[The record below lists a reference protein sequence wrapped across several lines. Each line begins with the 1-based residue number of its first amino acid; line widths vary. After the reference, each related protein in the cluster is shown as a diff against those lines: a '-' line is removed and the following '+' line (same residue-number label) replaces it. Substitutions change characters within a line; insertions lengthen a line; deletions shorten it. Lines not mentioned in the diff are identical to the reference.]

1 MNIVLTYRVWTSF
14 LCESSSY
21 CVDYTL
27 KPSFKWG
34 ILILT
39 LCFYCL
45 MSPTVFS
52 TSILFSFMVLITCYV
67 FHELL
72 QMSLLDQFFYFFLRD
87 NAIFSIMTSDS
98 VTWASATRWCG
109 LFIAYWAL
117 KHVISITNE
126 SMEFLNNQVYQW
138 SVAPFNI
145 IGNTRHMIA
154 LSFMDRL
161 IHLCDECVDMLFWV
175 RESIVMMDG
184 QHLPSRW
191 ELCLHNLV
199 NERMKL
205 SVNICCSLDWLCD
218 KGVPSH
224 HIASVAS

>member
-1 MNIVLTYRVWTSF
+1 ML
-14 LCESSSY
+14 LLPHESY
-21 CVDYTL
+21 CVLDFYL
-27 KPSFKWG
+27 VLFHGPDHM
-34 ILILT
+34 
-39 LCFYCL
+39 LCL
-45 MSPTVFS
+45 SWTS
-52 TSILFSFMVLITCYV
+52 TEVPFGSIFL
-67 FHELL
+67 
-72 QMSLLDQFFYFFLRD
+72 FFLRD

-109 LFIAYWAL
+109 LLIAYWAL

-191 ELCLHNLV
+191 ELSLHNLV
-199 NERMKL
+199 SERMKL